1 MPWTVLELV
10 LNWKN
15 KFIAEQVFTCL
26 IAIPL
31 QSLQV
36 LQCIILDGSASGLI
50 MKTSTEDCIYKIYM
64 DLANRK
70 KTW

>member
-1 MPWTVLELV
+1 MLWTVLELI

-36 LQCIILDGSASGLI
+36 LQYITFDSSASRLI
-50 MKTSTEDCIYKIYM
+50 MKTSTEDCIHKIYI
-64 DLANRK
+64 DLANRRK
-70 KTW
+70 IW

>member
-1 MPWTVLELV
+1 MVWTVLESV

-36 LQCIILDGSASGLI
+36 LQYFILDGSASRLI
-50 MKTSTEDCIYKIYM
+50 MKMSTEDCISKIYV
-64 DLANRK
+64 DLANRRK
-70 KTW
+70 IW